1 MSSIA
6 RRVAGAAAVVAG
18 VAAGSALAACAI
30 VAPRRDGDELGERW
44 SRICRHRYAHRG
56 LHAAGIPENSLAAFS
71 KARELGF
78 GVELDVHLTLD
89 GALVV
94 FHDHTTE
101 RMCGRAGTIEQ
112 MTLDELGEH
121 RLMGTDEAVPTFDE
135 VLRLFESGGD
145 LGDPAAPEPAPVIVE
160 LKPWGGNAAL
170 LAQRAVACL
179 DCYQVDYCVESFD
192 PRVLQWLRRNRP
204 DVLRGQLTKNYLG
217 EKDLSPARR
226 LAGTALLGNAT
237 PRRTSSRAGSPTAAA
252 RPFAWRATCSA
263 RTSSPGPSATS
274 ATSLSARPPA
284 PRRYSRASSPHR
296 SRRSPASPALFPRRP

>member
-6 RRVAGAAAVVAG
+6 RRVAGAAAVAAG

-30 VAPRRDGDELGERW
+30 VAPRRGGDELGERW

-56 LHAAGIPENSLAAFS
+56 LHAAGIPENSLVAFS
-71 KARELGF
+71 KARELDF

-101 RMCGRAGTIEQ
+101 RMCGRAGTVEQ

-121 RLMGTDEAVPTFDE
+121 RLLGTDEAIPTLDE

-145 LGDPAAPEPAPVIVE
+145 LGDPVAPEPAPIIVE
-160 LKPWGGNAAL
+160 LKPWGGNVAL

-204 DVLRGQLTKNYLG
+204 DVLRGQLTRNYLG

-237 PRRTSSRAGSPTAAA
+237 A
-252 RPFAWRATCSA
+252 RPDFIACRFSDRGCPPVRLACDVLGAHLVTWTIRNERDLLASEA
-263 RTSSPGPSATS
+263 AGAPAIFEGFI
-274 ATSLSARPPA
+274 PA
-284 PRRYSRASSPHR
+284 PESMIAR
-296 SRRSPASPALFPRRP
+296 